1 MEYYNKG
8 ERVFYFDSFLGNI
21 IASTVESFEKDTFEV
36 KTESGFIIDTHHTI
50 RSYTLSNGVSLPWYM
65 LFRDPIELIE
75 RYLVYF
81 GELRHNNLCLFEK

>member
-1 MEYYNKG
+1 M
-8 ERVFYFDSFLGNI
+8 FYFDSFLGNI